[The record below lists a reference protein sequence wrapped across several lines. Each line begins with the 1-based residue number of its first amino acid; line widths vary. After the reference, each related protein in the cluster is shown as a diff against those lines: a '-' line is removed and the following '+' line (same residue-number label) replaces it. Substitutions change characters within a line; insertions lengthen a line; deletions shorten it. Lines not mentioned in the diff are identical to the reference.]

1 MYEKM
6 YRNIISQLKYAVFY
20 FYKPRSTSMCMNA
33 VVRFLE
39 ILKQYDQLIYVFFRM
54 TLILVWTDYSK
65 EIMSVEWKKRSSRV
79 GLNKVEVKT
88 SHWWVY
94 CMQIIIDHHQFWV

>member
-39 ILKQYDQLIYVFFRM
+39 ILKQYDQLIDVFF
-54 TLILVWTDYSK
+54 
-65 EIMSVEWKKRSSRV
+65 
-79 GLNKVEVKT
+79 
-88 SHWWVY
+88 
-94 CMQIIIDHHQFWV
+94 